1 VELLVNMLVHR
12 DYEIAEPATV
22 DIRQGAEIVFSNPGG
37 LTHKIK
43 GRISV
48 ATDGRFTFSESLTD
62 QRNPSLCDIFFG
74 ISAMER
80 AGTGL
85 MDVNQLM
92 MESGGASAFYNFANK
107 LEARIAPPQASAGS
121 RSVARSDVP
130 TGIYILNSLPF
141 SVIPENVSIIR
152 LKKPLWERPADL
164 DLSGCGVFIDRD
176 QELWSFVPREV
187 LEGRLAPIVDP
198 RASKVEPRRKI
209 EASDDSRRVL
219 SWLLRKHWERY
230 LTTFEDTGLVLEH
243 GRKHRAYF
251 EGKDGDGRTII
262 WDSPQ
267 RRGNRR
273 EVVKRRA
280 EGAVAW
286 FENEGF
292 GYDVVQIGG
301 LWTVRI
307 KPFYMFTGRNA
318 RTPLPAFT
326 RTRRATSRMKFDRNK
341 SVEADLLFWSTF
353 LGRGNETI
361 NIGEEHVDDLL
372 LDSAFLVEEVPEIGL
387 NKDDDEHQNRVPA

>member
-1 VELLVNMLVHR
+1 
-12 DYEIAEPATV
+12 
-22 DIRQGAEIVFSNPGG
+22 
-37 LTHKIK
+37 
-43 GRISV
+43 
-48 ATDGRFTFSESLTD
+48 
-62 QRNPSLCDIFFG
+62 
-74 ISAMER
+74 
-80 AGTGL
+80 
-85 MDVNQLM
+85 
-92 MESGGASAFYNFANK
+92 SAFYDFPNK
-107 LEARIAPPQASAGS
+107 LVARIAPPHASAGS

-130 TGIYILNSLPF
+130 IGIYILNSLPF
-141 SVIPENVSIIR
+141 SVMPERISIIK
-152 LKKPLWERPADL
+152 LKKSLWERPADL
-164 DLSGCGVFIDRD
+164 DLSGCGVFIDRGE
-176 QELWSFVPREV
+176 ELWSFVPREV
-187 LEGRLAPIVDP
+187 LEERLAPIVDARSS
-198 RASKVEPRRKI
+198 RAETRAKI
-209 EASDDSRRVL
+209 EASDDDRRVL

-251 EGKDGDGRTII
+251 EGNGGEGRMIV

-280 EGAVAW
+280 EGAAAW

-318 RTPLPAFT
+318 RTPLPAFA

-353 LGRGNETI
+353 LGRGSETI
-361 NIGEEHVDDLL
+361 NIGEEHVDELL
-372 LDSAFLVEEVPEIGL
+372 LESAFLVEEVLEIGL